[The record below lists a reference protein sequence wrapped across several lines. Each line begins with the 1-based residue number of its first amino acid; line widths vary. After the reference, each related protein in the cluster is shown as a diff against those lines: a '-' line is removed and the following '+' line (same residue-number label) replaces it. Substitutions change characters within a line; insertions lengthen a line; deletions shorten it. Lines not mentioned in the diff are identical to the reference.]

1 MQICDD
7 SIGSL
12 AHPREVLSRD
22 EAATTG
28 PHRVEEDLRG
38 AGTWRGL
45 YSPTQVTQPVDRQV
59 LLPPVRR
66 GLVSL
71 MGRTSKTTLG
81 LGIVGRRRLR
91 SVPGFAADLKPRGR
105 DQCPRHHAAGAD

>member
-1 MQICDD
+1 MQISDD

-12 AHPREVLSRD
+12 AHPREVLARD

-59 LLPPVRR
+59 LLPPA
-66 GLVSL
+66 
-71 MGRTSKTTLG
+71 
-81 LGIVGRRRLR
+81 I
-91 SVPGFAADLKPRGR
+91 
-105 DQCPRHHAAGAD
+105 

>member
-1 MQICDD
+1 MQIFDD

-12 AHPREVLSRD
+12 AHPREGLASN

-28 PHRVEEDLRG
+28 RRRVADELRG
-38 AGTWRGL
+38 AETWHGL
-45 YSPTQVTQPVDRQV
+45 DLPTQVTQPVDRQV

-81 LGIVGRRRLR
+81 LGIVAAVGF
-91 SVPGFAADLKPRGR
+91 VPVQGLLQTSASRP
-105 DQCPRHHAAGAD
+105 